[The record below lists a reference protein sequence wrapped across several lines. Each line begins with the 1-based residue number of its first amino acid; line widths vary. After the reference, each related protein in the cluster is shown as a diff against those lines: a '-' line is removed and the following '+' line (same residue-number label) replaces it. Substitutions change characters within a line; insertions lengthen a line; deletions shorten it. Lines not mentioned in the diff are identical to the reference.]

1 MVNPPC
7 NETVLELV
15 AATLQHKETEAL
27 RQGCPAEMKL
37 MNAVFHSSLS
47 HSVRSQKQEP
57 QLVERID
64 DN

>member
-27 RQGCPAEMKL
+27 RQGCPAEM
-37 MNAVFHSSLS
+37 NAVFHSSLTVS
-47 HSVRSQKQEP
+47 
-57 QLVERID
+57 
-64 DN
+64 